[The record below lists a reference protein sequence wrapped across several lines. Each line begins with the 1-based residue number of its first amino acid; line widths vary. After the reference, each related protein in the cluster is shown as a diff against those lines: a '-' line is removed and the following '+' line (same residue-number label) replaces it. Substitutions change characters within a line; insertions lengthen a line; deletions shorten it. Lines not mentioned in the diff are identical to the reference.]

1 MSNEQGK
8 MGTNNL
14 PTAAEYEEL
23 KNLRQ
28 EVIQLRNQLAAYQAQ
43 RVLLESLVT
52 MAKEPRE
59 GGVLKVAL
67 QTTLDISAD
76 LTGSEKGS
84 LFLLDPESG
93 KIIDAILVRAE
104 VTPQKRA
111 QLVGMVLDKGLAGWV
126 SRHRQPGLITDTEK
140 DTRWINIPGQP
151 YVVRSALAVPILRGE
166 DLLGILTLQHSQPE
180 RFNEQI
186 ANRMQATAD
195 QIAVVLE
202 SAELYSK
209 LNEYSKALDKELEK
223 GRQIQI
229 DFLPYDIPQLPNW
242 EIASVFR
249 PARQV
254 AGDFYDA
261 FELPDGSL
269 GLVIADVCDKGVG
282 AALFMA
288 LFRSLIRIFSLE
300 PELRQEYAQI
310 VEDNPPLNGWLGC
323 STTNFCHIK
332 ALQAVSLTNEYVAQQ
347 HWQMSMFATLFFG
360 VLEPKTG
367 VLTYING
374 GHEPI
379 YVLSEGNIKA
389 KLNSTGPAVGMMPN
403 MKFKVEQIQLEEN
416 DILLGYTDGVTEA
429 KAPDGKLFSNQRLLD
444 LLTPPAF
451 SASAL
456 LGRITDA
463 LFEYIDDATQFDDIT
478 MLAVYRRKS
487 VTEQG

>member
-1 MSNEQGK
+1 M
-8 MGTNNL
+8 
-14 PTAAEYEEL
+14 
-23 KNLRQ
+23 
-28 EVIQLRNQLAAYQAQ
+28 
-43 RVLLESLVT
+43 
-52 MAKEPRE
+52 
-59 GGVLKVAL
+59 
-67 QTTLDISAD
+67 
-76 LTGSEKGS
+76 
-84 LFLLDPESG
+84 
-93 KIIDAILVRAE
+93 
-104 VTPQKRA
+104 
-111 QLVGMVLDKGLAGWV
+111 
-126 SRHRQPGLITDTEK
+126 
-140 DTRWINIPGQP
+140 
-151 YVVRSALAVPILRGE
+151 
-166 DLLGILTLQHSQPE
+166 
-180 RFNEQI
+180 
-186 ANRMQATAD
+186 
-195 QIAVVLE
+195 
-202 SAELYSK
+202 
-209 LNEYSKALDKELEK
+209 
-223 GRQIQI
+223 
-229 DFLPYDIPQLPNW
+229 
-242 EIASVFR
+242 
-249 PARQV
+249 
-254 AGDFYDA
+254 
-261 FELPDGSL
+261 
-269 GLVIADVCDKGVG
+269 
-282 AALFMA
+282 
-288 LFRSLIRIFSLE
+288 
-300 PELRQEYAQI
+300 
-310 VEDNPPLNGWLGC
+310 EDNPPLNGWLGC